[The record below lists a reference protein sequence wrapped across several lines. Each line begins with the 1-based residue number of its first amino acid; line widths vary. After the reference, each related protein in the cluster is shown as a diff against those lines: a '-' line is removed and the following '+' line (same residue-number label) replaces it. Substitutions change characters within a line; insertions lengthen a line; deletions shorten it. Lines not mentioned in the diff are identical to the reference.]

1 MTSIEV
7 PNSVTSIGNEAFTNC
22 SGLTSIKIPNSV
34 TSIGNSAFQGCSG
47 LTSIEIP
54 NSVTSIGDGAFS
66 RFSGFTITY
75 KTSLIVRKMLPY
87 EYVHNGS
94 KLMDVF
100 SAIPLLFEFLEC
112 EDAGRMMRVSKLF
125 YSEILFRCRQRFLLK
140 TTATE
145 STIVIANDNN
155 NNDNDDDDSNNI
167 VDQRGGRD
175 ETRRT
180 LVFRGRKQKRIS
192 IEDEV
197 QVLYSLC
204 FDWDWNDITSISV
217 PRGYNDKPRV
227 SAPETM
233 KTPV

>member
-1 MTSIEV
+1 
-7 PNSVTSIGNEAFTNC
+7 
-22 SGLTSIKIPNSV
+22 
-34 TSIGNSAFQGCSG
+34 

-54 NSVTSIGDGAFS
+54 NSVTSIAFNAFS
-66 RFSGFTITY
+66 DLWRLTITY

-87 EYVHNGS
+87 DYVHNGS

-145 STIVIANDNN
+145 STIVITDNN
-155 NNDNDDDDSNNI
+155 NNGDDDNDNDDDK
-167 VDQRGGRD
+167 
-175 ETRRT
+175 TRRT
-180 LVFRGRKQKRIS
+180 LVIRGRKRIS
-192 IEDEV
+192 IGDEV
-197 QVLYSLC
+197 QLLYSLC
-204 FDWDWNDITSISV
+204 VGASNNGSQFSSASSNKVSLFVDLNDITSISV

-227 SAPETM
+227 SPPETM
-233 KTPV
+233 KTPVV